1 MGRAGHR
8 GVRGADPAWGQERGL
23 LNQYA
28 LADAETLVRLLL
40 PARRHRN
47 DRPTPWRQVAADYQY
62 AGSLDGYI
70 SWSRLTQLPG
80 DGGWE
85 PPWYEAPG
93 GRMSADMLRTLQ
105 QILTEVAGPDVRWR
119 SSSPIASLSTGPSE
133 GSLGAI
139 SALWTTSGFPGRAW
153 TSDLRIGLAAP
164 PYADS
169 VIISGPAELR
179 QQLTTS
185 GLEAFPVSRRAPDPV
200 TAE

>member
-1 MGRAGHR
+1 MGT
-8 GVRGADPAWGQERGL
+8 DPAWGQERGL
-23 LNQYA
+23 LDQYA

-40 PARRHRN
+40 PARLHMN

-62 AGSLDGYI
+62 AGDLDGYT

-85 PPWYEAPG
+85 PPWYESPS
-93 GRMSADMLRTLQ
+93 GRMSADMLWTLRRV
-105 QILTEVAGPDVRWR
+105 LARRAGPDATWR
-119 SSSPIASLSTGPSE
+119 SRFPIAAASTRTSE

-153 TSDLRIGLAAP
+153 TADLRIGLAAP

-169 VIISGPAELR
+169 VIVSGPAELR
-179 QQLTTS
+179 QQLITS
-185 GLEAFPVSRRAPDPV
+185 GLEAFPVSRRAPDPI